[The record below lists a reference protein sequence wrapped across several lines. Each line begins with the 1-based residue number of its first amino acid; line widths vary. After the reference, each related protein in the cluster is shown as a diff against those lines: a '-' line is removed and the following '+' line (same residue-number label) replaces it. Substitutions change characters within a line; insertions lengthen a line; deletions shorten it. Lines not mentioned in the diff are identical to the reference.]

1 MNGVKIVVYPF
12 MTLDDG
18 TEIVHSEMKEDGSVK
33 VYIEKPIMLGFK
45 SVECWLPAYDW
56 KNNDGFSDE
65 ELSYYDEF
73 VHSLA
78 HVIMELSQKGGFDN
92 ASSF

>member
-1 MNGVKIVVYPF
+1 MVYPF

-33 VYIEKPIMLGFK
+33 VYMEKPIMLGFK
-45 SVECWLPAYDW
+45 SVECWLPKYEW
-56 KNNDGFSDE
+56 KNNNGFTE
-65 ELSYYDEF
+65 QELLDLDEF

-78 HVIMELSQKGGFDN
+78 HINMEL
-92 ASSF
+92 